1 MLRPTSDSD
10 GAGVRA
16 MDGPC
21 LSVMKRR
28 AFLARAGLLAAG
40 VGGAWWLREH
50 VVWRRPD
57 VSFVSGGTTGWLP
70 YAEPR
75 ANLPTVMTTIAGI
88 PVRALIDSGAQYSVI
103 DRGLLD
109 ALKHEVTGAA
119 AQALDARFK
128 MPLLAYGVGG
138 QPQLGEGTTLDIQ
151 VGGLTLG
158 ALRTAILQLGPLALR
173 EGLSVQLIL
182 GQDVLGE
189 TVLDLDT
196 DDRRL
201 ALSRPG
207 SHMSEAGVAPI
218 EVRRDGDALAVETTV
233 EGAVIEAVVDTG
245 ASALLT
251 LSQSAAQSAGLFD
264 GRPVREGSSIVLG
277 GAMASQV
284 IEARTLTFG
293 DQLFRGVDLPI
304 YPDVRVPGFP
314 RALLGMEAFAGQRVM
329 LDLGGGRLSMS
340 RPLDL
345 TVG

>member
-1 MLRPTSDSD
+1 
-10 GAGVRA
+10 
-16 MDGPC
+16 
-21 LSVMKRR
+21 
-28 AFLARAGLLAAG
+28 
-40 VGGAWWLREH
+40 
-50 VVWRRPD
+50 
-57 VSFVSGGTTGWLP
+57 
-70 YAEPR
+70 
-75 ANLPTVMTTIAGI
+75 
-88 PVRALIDSGAQYSVI
+88 
-103 DRGLLD
+103 
-109 ALKHEVTGAA
+109 
-119 AQALDARFK
+119 
-128 MPLLAYGVGG
+128 
-138 QPQLGEGTTLDIQ
+138 
-151 VGGLTLG
+151 
-158 ALRTAILQLGPLALR
+158 
-173 EGLSVQLIL
+173 
-182 GQDVLGE
+182 
-189 TVLDLDT
+189 
-196 DDRRL
+196 
-201 ALSRPG
+201 
-207 SHMSEAGVAPI
+207 MSEAGVAPI